1 VAHHGPAPLSQGHKT
16 PHHRRCR
23 GIQLAKFAKE
33 AGLEVTVCHYPPG
46 TSKWNK
52 IEHRMFSF
60 ISMNWRGRPLVSY
73 RTIIELISATT
84 TASGLTIRAAE
95 DRNLY
100 ETGTK
105 VSDAQLA
112 AVPLNRHEFHGDW
125 NYTIAQ
131 SDSR

>member
-1 VAHHGPAPLSQGHKT
+1 
-16 PHHRRCR
+16 
-23 GIQLAKFAKE
+23 
-33 AGLEVTVCHYPPG
+33 
-46 TSKWNK
+46 
-52 IEHRMFSF
+52 MFSF